1 MLFRDAL
8 AFEAALN
15 SLDGVVNVFEAGD
28 LRARFPRSNPTGT
41 FTDSGTLSSVNANN
55 KALSLT
61 GLPSGLVLSPGDYLS
76 FDYGTSRALHQVVEG
91 ATANLA
97 GLTPEFEVRPHIRPG
112 FVTGNAVRLKN
123 PNGQFTLIPNSVS
136 SSLSTKNTSVIT
148 FKAIQY
154 L

>member
-15 SLDGVVNVFEAGD
+15 SLDGVVNIFEAGD

-41 FTDSGTLSSVNANN
+41 FTDSGTLNSVNANN

-76 FDYGTSRALHQVVEG
+76 FSYGTSRALHQVVEG

-112 FVTGNAVRLKN
+112 FTTGSAVKLKN

-136 SSLSTKNTSVIT
+136 SSLNTKNTSVIT